1 MAVGDF
7 LKKTRLYIFLM
18 SFMLVV
24 WDMYVFRPVSAVSM
38 FIHKIGHN
46 FVAFLFDRSF
56 AVFSITLDK
65 SVYSN
70 RFANSWFSSF
80 VIANSGYVVSLLFA
94 ILMLR
99 VKDKR
104 VSRYI
109 LGFMSSLILVSLVYM
124 KNNETSFLHLIIFLI
139 IMILLH
145 MLDNDKIFEYAAD
158 IIGVSSIVY
167 CVHETLVK
175 DILPVVVNRVGIL
188 KDVVAYSKTTT
199 DSEVLC
205 NITGIPV
212 VIWGIFWFLVSLFV
226 MVFCM
231 NTKKIGKY

>member
-1 MAVGDF
+1 
-7 LKKTRLYIFLM
+7 M

-24 WDMYVFRPVSAVSM
+24 WDMYVFRPISAVSM
-38 FIHKIGHN
+38 FVHEIGRN

-65 SVYSN
+65 SVYST
-70 RFANSWFSSF
+70 RFANGWFSSF
-80 VIANSGYVVSLLFA
+80 VIANSGYVMSLLFA

-104 VSRYI
+104 VCRYM
-109 LGFMSSLILVSLVYM
+109 LGLMVSLILVSLVYM
-124 KNNETSFLHLIIFLI
+124 KNTETSFLHLIIFLI
-139 IMILLH
+139 IVVVLH

-167 CVHETLVK
+167 CVHETLVN
-175 DILPVVVNRVGIL
+175 DILPVVVNKFGIL
-188 KDVVAYSKTTT
+188 KNLVAYGKSTT
-199 DSEVLC
+199 DSEILC

-212 VIWGIFWFLVSLFV
+212 VVWGIFWFLVSLFV

-231 NTKKIGKY
+231 SAKRIRKY